1 MLRLDMRWGM
11 AMAVMVLAMP
21 APAFGQ
27 QLLETDGIGSYAA
40 SLCNVLE
47 ASHTE
52 EEYERIKANHGQPL
66 DVWQLDFSVYNGS
79 GRWLDHLIARYGIE
93 SKWPD
98 CTNWSGD
105 GPGGG
110 PSGTYSEPVQ
120 WTGTAGHIQETGRN
134 VVAPGATLTST
145 TFILVFHED
154 QPRFANWSVDF
165 TFGEPVT
172 AGGAET
178 EAPAASRAAS
188 TAAQQPAATAEQEN
202 LFWQSIM
209 DSTNP
214 ADFEAYLEQFPN
226 GVFRA
231 LAENR
236 VEALRAPG
244 GDRPAL
250 GVPRGGGAGSPVAD
264 SRPAAD
270 RDALLRAGETRVFD
284 GMEFVWVPEGE
295 FRMGSTSSEAD
306 SDEQP
311 VTPVRISRGFW
322 LAARGGS
329 T

>member
-1 MLRLDMRWGM
+1 MGNGDGRDGSGDASARVRADGFLKPT
-11 AMAVMVLAMP
+11 ASSFT
-21 APAFGQ
+21 APSRVV
-27 QLLETDGIGSYAA
+27 TYAA
-40 SLCNVLE
+40 SLCNVEE

-79 GRWLDHLIARYGIE
+79 GKWLDHLIALYGIE

-134 VVAPGATLTST
+134 VVAPGATLTAT

-154 QPRFANWSVDF
+154 PPPQFADWSVNF
-165 TFGEPVT
+165 RFGKLVT

-178 EAPAASRAAS
+178 EAPPASRAAS
-188 TAAQQPAATAEQEN
+188 TARQQPAAATAEQEN
-202 LFWQSIM
+202 LFWRAIM
-209 DSTNP
+209 NSTNP
-214 ADFEAYLEQFPN
+214 AEFEAYLEQFPN

-236 VEALRAPG
+236 LAALRAPA
-244 GDRPAL
+244 GDRPA
-250 GVPRGGGAGSPVAD
+250 GGSGSPMVSAQPVAN
-264 SRPAAD
+264 
-270 RDALLRAGETRVFD
+270 RDALPRAGETQVFD
-284 GMEFVWVPEGE
+284 GMEFVWVYRRGSSGWARPAPE
-295 FRMGSTSSEAD
+295 
-306 SDEQP
+306 
-311 VTPVRISRGFW
+311 
-322 LAARGGS
+322 AAR
-329 T
+329 